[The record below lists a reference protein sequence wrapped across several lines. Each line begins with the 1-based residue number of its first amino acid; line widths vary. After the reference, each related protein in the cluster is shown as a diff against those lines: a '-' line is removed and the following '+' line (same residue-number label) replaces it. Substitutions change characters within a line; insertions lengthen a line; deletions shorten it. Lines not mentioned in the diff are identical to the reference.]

1 MDGVALILCEGFF
14 GTGDGKTANG
24 LVRHT
29 ERYQIAGVLDSRLAG
44 RDAGEVL
51 GGDPCQAPS
60 EGSSLKM
67 SREEF
72 FQREFGSSME
82 VRPEFFQ
89 FQPPLRGWKNSG
101 LEKWKRATASGAASR
116 VNSR

>member
-1 MDGVALILCEGFF
+1 MDGVALILCEGMF

-51 GGDPCQAPS
+51 WGDPCGNFS
-60 EGSSLKM
+60 GSN
-67 SREEF
+67 RND
-72 FQREFGSSME
+72 
-82 VRPEFFQ
+82 
-89 FQPPLRGWKNSG
+89 PLVA
-101 LEKWKRATASGAASR
+101 LF
-116 VNSR
+116 